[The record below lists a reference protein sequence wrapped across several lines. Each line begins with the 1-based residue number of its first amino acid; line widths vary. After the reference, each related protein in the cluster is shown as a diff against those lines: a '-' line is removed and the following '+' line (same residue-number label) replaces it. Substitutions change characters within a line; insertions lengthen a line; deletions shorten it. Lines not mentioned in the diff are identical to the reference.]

1 MQTINIA
8 SLLDKKF
15 VGADEFRKELT
26 NILNKLPKEGGEV
39 IITQHGTPQAVLIDI
54 ESYLELQE
62 QIADNNP
69 ELIKEINEA
78 IADVKA
84 GNGVPAQEVFKK
96 LGI

>member
-8 SLLDKKF
+8 NLLDKKF
-15 VGADEFRKELT
+15 VGADDLRKELT
-26 NILNKLPKEGGEV
+26 SILNRLPEENEV
-39 IITQHGTPQAVLIDI
+39 IITQHGKPQAVLINL

-62 QIADNNP
+62 QIADAKP

-84 GNGVPAQEVFKK
+84 GHGIPAEKVFKD
-96 LGI
+96 LGL